1 MSEMEG
7 SPRTWPPLG
16 LPTGS
21 VRALLTLGI
30 VGVVV
35 SNQVRG
41 REIDFLWM
49 QVLLVALAQYFA
61 ARRIVAL
68 PAPVIERLENEG
80 VLGRER
86 QPLFLPRYS
95 IRLILIAAFVGL
107 GIYLY
112 REHRLFDRDVVK
124 VLGVV
129 FAYMA
134 GSFLRG
140 VLGWINRRRSG
151 RPSPFWGDATA
162 VLVLGALIVVALP
175 ELVNTP
181 WKTQHELLEIGL
193 GIVLFY
199 FGFR

>member
-1 MSEMEG
+1 MDEMEG

-16 LPTGS
+16 LPVGS

-30 VGVVV
+30 VAVVV

-61 ARRIVAL
+61 ARRLVAL
-68 PAPVIERLENEG
+68 PAPVIEKLEDQG

-86 QPLFLPRYS
+86 HPLFLPRYS
-95 IRLILIAAFVGL
+95 IRLILIASFVGL
-107 GIYLY
+107 GVYLY
-112 REHRLFDRDVVK
+112 RENRLFERDVVK

-129 FAYMA
+129 FAYLT
-134 GSFLRG
+134 GSLLRG
-140 VLGWINRRRSG
+140 VLGWINRRRTS
-151 RPSPFWGDATA
+151 RPSAFWGDAMA
-162 VLVLGALIVVALP
+162 VVVLGALLIVALP
-175 ELVNTP
+175 ELVDTP
-181 WKTQHELLEIGL
+181 WKTQHELMEICL

>member
-1 MSEMEG
+1 MDEMEG

-16 LPTGS
+16 LPVGS

-30 VGVVV
+30 VAVVV

-61 ARRIVAL
+61 ARRLVAL
-68 PAPVIERLENEG
+68 PAPVIEKLEDQG

-86 QPLFLPRYS
+86 HPLFLPRYS
-95 IRLILIAAFVGL
+95 IRLILIASFVGL
-107 GIYLY
+107 GVYLY
-112 REHRLFDRDVVK
+112 RENRLFDRDVVK

-129 FAYMA
+129 FAYLT
-134 GSFLRG
+134 GSLLRG
-140 VLGWINRRRSG
+140 VLGWINRRRTS
-151 RPSPFWGDATA
+151 RPSAFWGDAMA
-162 VLVLGALIVVALP
+162 VVVLGALLIVALP
-175 ELVNTP
+175 ELVDTP
-181 WKTQHELLEIGL
+181 WKTQHELMEICL